1 MQTAMW
7 ADKISLLLGTQADP
21 ADGGC
26 TKLWVQWAVH
36 LKVAEVL
43 SFGGCRRPDG
53 VDPHLQARVSFRRC
67 SDQTRPVHAL
77 ERRDRHRSTS
87 RVSRAGCPLS
97 PYASGWYFVTRC
109 CTGLCCAGQ
118 ALLSSDRLHYW
129 QHQQTLV
136 GYAGSDNE
144 EVC

>member
-7 ADKISLLLGTQADP
+7 AGKISLLIGTQADP

-26 TKLWVQWAVH
+26 TKLWVRWAGH

-43 SFGGCRRPDG
+43 GFGGCRPDG

-77 ERRDRHRSTS
+77 ERRDRHKSTG
-87 RVSRAGCPLS
+87 RVNRAGCPLS
-97 PYASGWYFVTRC
+97 PYASGWYLSPDAALDSAAQDEGC
-109 CTGLCCAGQ
+109 CQ
-118 ALLSSDRLHYW
+118 ASAC
-129 QHQQTLV
+129 TI
-136 GYAGSDNE
+136 GSISKLR
-144 EVC
+144 